1 MVIGKQSE
9 KLTKV
14 PTLLRQAGDNGQT
27 FYIGS
32 IPKLSSNQDI
42 YI

>member
-14 PTLLRQAGDNGQT
+14 PTLLRQAGGNDQT

-32 IPKLSSNQDI
+32 ISKLSSNEDF
-42 YI
+42 